1 MRLTVHALALMAA
14 AALGGAARA
23 DNGPSAAVLT
33 ATAPAVLR
41 VTASGCG
48 GSSPDR
54 AASGFAYGSGD
65 QVVTAFHVVH
75 GCSSISVGYQNITE
89 LPAHIT
95 HVLQDAD
102 LALLQVEGG
111 GANVTPLVETDRA
124 GEVNEVLHVYGYA
137 LGQAT
142 RENRPLTVT
151 AANDGGGSRLRDAV
165 NDEVRREVQQ
175 NGFPSLDV
183 MVVRVDGNLLPGHSG
198 APIIDSSG
206 RVIAIGSG
214 GLERGAVGVSWAV
227 RAIYLT
233 QLLDAPATVT
243 INAPATTESSFAYVE
258 PAEVSGVTPVTCGS
272 VDFTPTRQRTL
283 GELVESSDDPAGFQ
297 QIAAS
302 SGQPLE
308 SFADMTFDIWTEE
321 SGVGIALPAGAQLHP
336 YGNAC
341 VVDLIYG
348 QIEMRVS
355 GRALPPLPL
364 DYVDDQSAMAW
375 LIAMQGASEQFEID
389 VAQEFLPYLQMNPG
403 FSYLLPI
410 TTPNMAVNRKLFEG
424 QRPMENPHAFF
435 ETLLAT
441 PRSFVGIA
449 AVSRKYLSVYELT
462 PEEFRTWAAAVF
474 STHLSTVPLG
484 MR

>member
-1 MRLTVHALALMAA
+1 MRLTVHALALTA
-14 AALGGAARA
+14 AALCGAARA

-65 QVVTAFHVVH
+65 QVVTAFHVVQ
-75 GCSSISVGYQNITE
+75 GCRSISVGYQNITE
-89 LPAHIT
+89 LPAYIT

-227 RAIYLT
+227 RATYLA
-233 QLLDAPATVT
+233 QLLDAPATAT
-243 INAPATTESSFAYVE
+243 INTPATTESSFAYVE
-258 PAEVSGVTPVTCGS
+258 PAEVSGVKPVTCGS

-283 GELVESSDDPAGFQ
+283 AQLVASSDDPAGFQ
-297 QIAAS
+297 QMVDS
-302 SGQPLE
+302 TGQPVE
-308 SFADMTFDIWTEE
+308 SFEGMIFDIWTEE
-321 SGVGIALPAGAQLHP
+321 SGVGVALPAGAQLQP
-336 YGNAC
+336 VGNYC
-341 VVDLIYG
+341 VAHLIYG
-348 QIEMRVS
+348 QLEMWVS
-355 GRALPPLPL
+355 GTALPPLPL
-364 DYVDDQSAMAW
+364 DYTDEVSTVAWAMATKD
-375 LIAMQGASEQFEID
+375 ASNRFEYDILG
-389 VAQEFLPYLQMNPG
+389 QFLPYLEVDAE
-403 FSYLLPI
+403 FSYAMPVTL
-410 TTPNMAVNRKLFEG
+410 PNMLVNRQSFWGQFPSQLPHAVGETLMATPGSFVGVAAVNRKYIDAN
-424 QRPMENPHAFF
+424 M
-435 ETLLAT
+435 
-441 PRSFVGIA
+441 
-449 AVSRKYLSVYELT
+449 LSSDEYWL
-462 PEEFRTWAAAVF
+462 WAAAAF
-474 STHLSTVPLG
+474 STHLSTVPQGLQ
-484 MR
+484 

>member
-1 MRLTVHALALMAA
+1 MLA
-14 AALGGAARA
+14 
-23 DNGPSAAVLT
+23 

-65 QVVTAFHVVH
+65 QVVTAFHVVQ
-75 GCSSISVGYQNITE
+75 GCGSISVGYQGITE
-89 LPAHIT
+89 LPAHVT

-124 GEVNEVLHVYGYA
+124 GDVNEVLHVYGFA

-142 RENRPLTVT
+142 RENRRLIVT
-151 AANDGGGSRLRDAV
+151 AANEGGASRLRDAV

-214 GLERGAVGVSWAV
+214 GLERGAVGVGWAV
-227 RAIYLT
+227 RATYLA
-233 QLLDAPATVT
+233 QLLDAPAAATV
-243 INAPATTESSFAYVE
+243 APPVATESSFAYVE
-258 PAEVSGVTPVTCGS
+258 PVEVSGVRPVTCGS
-272 VDFTPTRQRTL
+272 VDFTLTRQRAL
-283 GELVESSDDPAGFQ
+283 GELIESSDDPVGFQ
-297 QIAAS
+297 QIAAT

-321 SGVGIALPAGAQLHP
+321 SGVGIALPAGAQLQP
-336 YGNAC
+336 YGNSC
-341 VVDLIYG
+341 VVDLIDG

-355 GRALPPLPL
+355 GTALPPLPL
-364 DYVDDQSAMAW
+364 DYMDDQSAMAW
-375 LIAMQGASEQFEID
+375 LVAMQSASERFEYD
-389 VAQEFLPYLQMNPG
+389 VAQEFLPYLQINPG
-403 FSYLLPI
+403 FSYLLPM

-424 QRPMENPHAFF
+424 QGLAQYPHAFF

-441 PRSFVGIA
+441 PRSFVGVA
-449 AVSRKYLSVYELT
+449 AVSRKYVGIYELT
-462 PEEFRTWAAAVF
+462 PEEFRSWAAAVF